1 MKKHIKKL
9 IVLLIVV
16 AIIITTFCI
25 KVNATTKGVVTEEIV
40 NVRQTPSK
48 EAKIVMYIS
57 VNDKVEILEKDG
69 DWYKVKY
76 KNKEGYAFS
85 DFIKVDEEVKTKNE
99 EIANTTEPQIYVEA
113 GTSVKITPN
122 VASINIYTASE
133 DASINV
139 LEQINE
145 WSYIEINNIK
155 GWVRTDSVK
164 DNANIQEE
172 TKEETQ
178 ETQSE
183 EKTTI
188 NVEKSNVEPK
198 VAYVKYDNVNLR
210 KEPSTDAGVIEK
222 LKLNTEVTILEEVD
236 SVWTKVKVGNN
247 TGYISQDLLNSE
259 KQKEEKKKEEKNTTS
274 RDGDSTKRENE
285 DNKNVTTT
293 EKKETKKEEKKTS
306 NTSKTENKNETKKE
320 TKTSGT
326 TNKETTKGEE
336 IVAYA
341 MQFLGKPYV
350 YGGSSPKGFDCSG
363 FTSYVYKHFGYTISR
378 ASGGQA
384 SEGTKVAKGD
394 LEPGDLVIYKNQSL
408 TRIGHVGLY
417 IGNNKMIHASEP
429 GVGVII
435 TEIDAKSHK
444 YPQRFVMGR
453 RIIK

>member
-133 DASINV
+133 DTNVSI

-145 WSYIEINNIK
+145 WSYVDINNLK
-155 GWVRTDSVK
+155 GWVRTDSIT
-164 DNANIQEE
+164 DNTTAKEEQEQETKTEE
-172 TKEETQ
+172 TKVV
-178 ETQSE
+178 
-183 EKTTI
+183 

-293 EKKETKKEEKKTS
+293 EKKETKKEEKKES
-306 NTSKTENKNETKKE
+306 NTNKNETKTE
-320 TKTSGT
+320 TKTSST
-326 TNKETTKGEE
+326 TKKATTKGEE

>member
-69 DWYKVKY
+69 DWYKIKY

-172 TKEETQ
+172 TKEKENENEEDKESIKGKDDNSKETIK
-178 ETQSE
+178 EGEDVFE
-183 EKTTI
+183 EK
-188 NVEKSNVEPK
+188 EKEAAALCRDGGDPGPAHCRPGLFYPGPAGS
-198 VAYVKYDNVNLR
+198 R
-210 KEPSTDAGVIEK
+210 KET
-222 LKLNTEVTILEEVD
+222 
-236 SVWTKVKVGNN
+236 GNN
-247 TGYISQDLLNSE
+247 DTG
-259 KQKEEKKKEEKNTTS
+259 
-274 RDGDSTKRENE
+274 
-285 DNKNVTTT
+285 
-293 EKKETKKEEKKTS
+293 
-306 NTSKTENKNETKKE
+306 
-320 TKTSGT
+320 
-326 TNKETTKGEE
+326 KGGE
-336 IVAYA
+336 
-341 MQFLGKPYV
+341 
-350 YGGSSPKGFDCSG
+350 
-363 FTSYVYKHFGYTISR
+363 R
-378 ASGGQA
+378 
-384 SEGTKVAKGD
+384 
-394 LEPGDLVIYKNQSL
+394 
-408 TRIGHVGLY
+408 
-417 IGNNKMIHASEP
+417 
-429 GVGVII
+429 
-435 TEIDAKSHK
+435 
-444 YPQRFVMGR
+444 
-453 RIIK
+453 

>member
-9 IVLLIVV
+9 IVLLIVIS
-16 AIIITTFCI
+16 IIITTVCI

-69 DWYKVKY
+69 DWYKIKY

-85 DFIKVDEEVKTKNE
+85 DFIEVDGEVKNKKE
-99 EIANTTEPQIYVEA
+99 DVSSSVEQAIYLAA
-113 GTSVKITPN
+113 GTSVKIAPN
-122 VASINIYTASE
+122 VTSTNIYTASE
-133 DASINV
+133 DTTISI

-145 WSYIEINNIK
+145 WSYISLNNLK
-155 GWVRTDSVK
+155 GWVRTDNVK
-164 DNANIQEE
+164 DNTTSNEEE
-172 TKEETQ
+172 TKESNTEET
-178 ETQSE
+178 T
-183 EKTTI
+183 KV
-188 NVEKSNVEPK
+188 NVEKSNVESK

-222 LKLNTEVTILEEVD
+222 LKLNTEVTIIEEVD
-236 SVWTKVKVGNN
+236 SIWSKVKVGNN
-247 TGYISQDLLNSE
+247 TGYISKELLNSE
-259 KQKEEKKKEEKNTTS
+259 KQKEESTKEEKNTTS
-274 RDGDSTKRENE
+274 RNGESTKRESE
-285 DNKNVTTT
+285 ENKKET
-293 EKKETKKEEKKTS
+293 KKETKKEEKKTS
-306 NTSKTENKNETKKE
+306 TTSKTETKVESTVSSTTKK
-320 TKTSGT
+320 TS
-326 TNKETTKGEE
+326 TKGEE

-384 SEGTKVAKGD
+384 SEGTKVAKKD
-394 LEPGDLVIYKNQSL
+394 LQPGDLVIYKNQSL
-408 TRIGHVGLY
+408 TKIGHVGLY

-435 TEIDAKSHK
+435 TEIDAKSHN
-444 YPQRFVMGR
+444 YPKRFVMGR